1 MRPPARPAARS
12 ALPRT
17 RLRMRQLVRSQH
29 AAQREALA
37 ADVTDVRLGVREHV
51 RLQVAGRR
59 EALATLLADELL
71 VGGVYQQVALVVGFR
86 GELLATRAAL
96 EWLVQ
101 RLMTVHL
108 VPSEMRRLIERLLT
122 LITAVWLLPSVTQQ
136 MLLQVAAV

>member
-1 MRPPARPAARS
+1 MQRQLRAIQRGQLHTQS
-12 ALPRT
+12 LPRT

-71 VGGVYQQVALVVGFR
+71 VGGVYQQVALVGGFR
-86 GELLATRAAL
+86 RELLATRAAL
-96 EWLVQ
+96 EGLV
-101 RLMTVHL
+101 
-108 VPSEMRRLIERLLT
+108 
-122 LITAVWLLPSVTQQ
+122 
-136 MLLQVAAV
+136 